1 MSKFIIQRNINILST
16 TDYNNIPCMLVH
28 TEDTA
33 SNTSYISVDKY
44 KRLQLIITKKTII
57 NNRFRIQNIKCPAK
71 KSPTLQK
78 SENIFV

>member
-44 KRLQLIITKKTII
+44 KRLQLIITKK
-57 NNRFRIQNIKCPAK
+57 Q
-71 KSPTLQK
+71 
-78 SENIFV
+78 